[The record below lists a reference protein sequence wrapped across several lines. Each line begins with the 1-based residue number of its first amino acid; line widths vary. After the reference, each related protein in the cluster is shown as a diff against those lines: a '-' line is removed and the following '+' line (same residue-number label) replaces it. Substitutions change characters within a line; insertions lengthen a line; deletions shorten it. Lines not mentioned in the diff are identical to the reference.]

1 MAQSKYREKHA
12 EYVRQLE
19 EDRKRY
25 FELKKYT
32 NQLEK
37 TIKDHEQTIL
47 DQKQTIETLMEEL
60 NTAAKNYCL
69 LENSL
74 NTSNTDYTLL
84 ELKVLGS
91 TGHGGP
97 QAKRTGRQERDV
109 QHKKAGRALSIYRP
123 PALDKLLT

>member
-84 ELKVLGS
+84 ELKFSALQDMVVLK
-91 TGHGGP
+91 
-97 QAKRTGRQERDV
+97 QKELVAKKEDV
-109 QHKKAGRALSIYRP
+109 QHKKGRSALSIP
-123 PALDKLLT
+123 SPALDKLLT